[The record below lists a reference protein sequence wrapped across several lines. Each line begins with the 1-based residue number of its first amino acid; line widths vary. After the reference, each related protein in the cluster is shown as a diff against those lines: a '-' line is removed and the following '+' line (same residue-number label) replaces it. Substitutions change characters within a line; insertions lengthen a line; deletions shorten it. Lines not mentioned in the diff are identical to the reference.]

1 MVFATMK
8 NQLREDMD
16 LYLQRMSQPKK
27 RAVIRILI
35 DDNIAPTIHKFRQ
48 LVLFGQLPVLEKD
61 NSPLVSGQD
70 LLFSIGV
77 FFNRYHIISQ

>member
-1 MVFATMK
+1 MK

-35 DDNIAPTIHKFRQ
+35 DDNIAPTIHKLRQ
-48 LVLFGQLPVLEKD
+48 LVLFGQLPELEK
-61 NSPLVSGQD
+61 N
-70 LLFSIGV
+70 IT
-77 FFNRYHIISQ
+77 R